1 MTILTN
7 PTDIDNARR
16 LTLRQMLKLE
26 IKGLSRSKGASA
38 YSVLKKDYGY
48 KGTREKVLSELDAW
62 RDALLNNTTQGE
74 TK

>member
-1 MTILTN
+1 MTTLTGQQ
-7 PTDIDNARR
+7 IDDARR

-48 KGTREKVLSELDAW
+48 KGTRESILKELDAW
-62 RDALLNNTTQGE
+62 RDALLNNTTEGE

>member
-1 MTILTN
+1 MTTLTGQQ
-7 PTDIDNARR
+7 IDDARR

-26 IKGLSRSKGASA
+26 IRGLSRSKGASA

-48 KGTREKVLSELDAW
+48 KGTRESILKELDAW
-62 RDALLNNTTQGE
+62 RDALLSNTTEGE